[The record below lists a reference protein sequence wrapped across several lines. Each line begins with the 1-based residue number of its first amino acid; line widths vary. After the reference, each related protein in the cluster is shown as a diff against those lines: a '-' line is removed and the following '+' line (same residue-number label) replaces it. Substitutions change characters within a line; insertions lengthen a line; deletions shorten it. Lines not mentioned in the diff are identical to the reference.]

1 MNQCETMEVL
11 VSEDKKFFQEQ
22 GNRDRKSKSSNSNVK
37 LFPSQDKTN
46 LNSTSSQLSG
56 FSLEVEFSTYVIL
69 FDIISSLCYNSYN
82 NCYNYEP
89 LCSE

>member
-11 VSEDKKFFQEQ
+11 VSEGKKFFQEQ
-22 GNRDRKSKSSNSNVK
+22 GNRDRKSKTSKVISK
-37 LFPSQDKTN
+37 LFPHQDKAIP
-46 LNSTSSQLSG
+46 NSNSSRLSG

>member
-11 VSEDKKFFQEQ
+11 VSEGKKFFQEQ

-46 LNSTSSQLSG
+46 INSTSSQLSG
-56 FSLEVEFSTYVIL
+56 FSLEVEFSTYVINFTL
-69 FDIISSLCYNSYN
+69 SY
-82 NCYNYEP
+82 
-89 LCSE
+89 